1 MKKLFTAIATLLA
14 AGMTVAAVSAVELE
28 KVESSTEFSARETA
42 EVRSTFN
49 AENELTLVFF
59 ENFDDMETGEKING
73 SNFSN
78 TYLSIGNVGSNW
90 QSKKSSFR
98 FWMGD
103 NVTQISVLEDPDPSR
118 TGNAMYL
125 TNESSIKM
133 VEIEANRKKY
143 DLSLNKAGK
152 YNIRAKVFIPSDSS
166 VGTVRMTLVTNSTD
180 NNGRILG
187 TVSSKGTWKE
197 VSGDVMVGPNETDTV
212 IKTIKFWHWPGA
224 AGGYWLDDI
233 EVNYYGIRTDFYTDE
248 SKSVLVGSSYCGEGE
263 RLAYLTPTDYSDYIP
278 KGKML
283 IGFHIN
289 GGTEVYGYGDAYVL
303 SADDARAGSVSLTPV
318 YADTSDS
325 EYGSL
330 VFFENF
336 EAFKDGAVYSS
347 STAAGAHPKAFYIA
361 PAYSAFAQAG
371 DFSWTHGET
380 GTDVNAVYDSALNT
394 TALKLNNSKFPQ
406 VFLRRSA
413 QYRWGDKGSFTNKL
427 NTPGIYTIK
436 ADFYVPEGQKIYN
449 VRIWTY
455 DNRYT
460 ESTTDNPDERL
471 YTEKSVSAS
480 SGNWITVTY
489 EFTLPDEDNGITDIT
504 RFAFLAQAEDASQYC
519 YLDNVALYY
528 REMPVPVSEM
538 LEKNSIRF
546 GTNKGIRFAAVVDNK
561 IRFNDQ
567 TKEIGFLVT
576 RRTLLEAN
584 GSGLEK

>member
-1 MKKLFTAIATLLA
+1 MLSRTA
-14 AGMTVAAVSAVELE
+14 
-28 KVESSTEFSARETA
+28 K
-42 EVRSTFN
+42 VRSTFN
-49 AENELTLVFF
+49 AENELTLVFS

-78 TYLSIGNVGSNW
+78 TYLPIGNVGSNW

-212 IKTIKFWHWPGA
+212 IKAIKFWHWPGA

-278 KGKML
+278 EGK
-283 IGFHIN
+283 
-289 GGTEVYGYGDAYVL
+289 
-303 SADDARAGSVSLTPV
+303 
-318 YADTSDS
+318 
-325 EYGSL
+325 
-330 VFFENF
+330 
-336 EAFKDGAVYSS
+336 
-347 STAAGAHPKAFYIA
+347 
-361 PAYSAFAQAG
+361 
-371 DFSWTHGET
+371 
-380 GTDVNAVYDSALNT
+380 
-394 TALKLNNSKFPQ
+394 
-406 VFLRRSA
+406 
-413 QYRWGDKGSFTNKL
+413 
-427 NTPGIYTIK
+427 
-436 ADFYVPEGQKIYN
+436 
-449 VRIWTY
+449 
-455 DNRYT
+455 
-460 ESTTDNPDERL
+460 
-471 YTEKSVSAS
+471 
-480 SGNWITVTY
+480 
-489 EFTLPDEDNGITDIT
+489 
-504 RFAFLAQAEDASQYC
+504 C
-519 YLDNVALYY
+519 
-528 REMPVPVSEM
+528 
-538 LEKNSIRF
+538 
-546 GTNKGIRFAAVVDNK
+546 
-561 IRFNDQ
+561 
-567 TKEIGFLVT
+567 
-576 RRTLLEAN
+576 
-584 GSGLEK
+584 